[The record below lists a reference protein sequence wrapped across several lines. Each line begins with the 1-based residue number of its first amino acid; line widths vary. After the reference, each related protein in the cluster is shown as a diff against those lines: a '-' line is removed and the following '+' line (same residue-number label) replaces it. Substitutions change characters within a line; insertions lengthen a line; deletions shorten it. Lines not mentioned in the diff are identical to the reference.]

1 MKSFLK
7 NSGFV
12 FATLLLLSGCNNE
25 DEDPIIENEEELI
38 TTVVLTFS
46 NDDGVFTAE
55 WKDEDGDGAMGPV
68 VDDITLEAGKSY
80 NVAVELLNE
89 SIAPAESI
97 TEEVE
102 EEADEHQFFFVVSNG
117 LDLAVAYDDEDA
129 DGNPVGLTNTFTA
142 GETGVG
148 TLTVILRH
156 EADKT
161 ASGVSDGDPANAG
174 GETDIETTPPFN
186 VAIQ

>member
-1 MKSFLK
+1 M

-46 NDDGVFTAE
+46 NDDGAFTAE
-55 WKDEDGDGAMGPV
+55 WKDEDGDGAMDPV
-68 VDDITLEAGKSY
+68 VDDIMLETGKTY
-80 NVAVELLNE
+80 NVTLKLLNE
-89 SIAPAESI
+89 SVTPAENI

-102 EEADEHQFFFVVSNG
+102 EEAGEHQFFFVVSNG

-142 GETGVG
+142 GEAGTG

-156 EADKT
+156 EPNKT
-161 ASGVSDGDPANAG
+161 AGGVADGDPANAG

-186 VAIQ
+186 ITIQ